1 MTYRDYT
8 DEKYNKIFAEQY
20 ALELRER
27 ESNNAKKIAERHAQ
41 HTAMLVTFEDAYEKY
56 SDIEN
61 AADIWNSIYSAHLRR
76 KVGVFDS
83 NDLNEEVIDDII
95 SATQSWRKCS
105 GHVFEHFV
113 VDYTRERLRKY
124 NIRFL
129 LQKELTSL
137 IHEGKIKNDPTDG
150 IEALAKSEDFD
161 VYAVVNVNGN
171 LLVFGCIQVKTS
183 IRDRV
188 GRDVSFS
195 GPAMERHFWA
205 PAVVLDGAYLAMP
218 KFNMMVNGG
227 GDTKYRENGWHGM
240 YSMANSENNDRI
252 YADCNLDLL
261 IEHAEEAAMK
271 FTSARQRLDHYWKA
285 VKKLEKERM

>member
-1 MTYRDYT
+1 MTYREYAEKMYNEIFTREYT
-8 DEKYNKIFAEQY
+8 RILDKRKS
-20 ALELRER
+20 
-27 ESNNAKKIAERHAQ
+27 ESAKKDAERQAQ
-41 HTAMLVTFEDAYEKY
+41 HTAMLETFETAYEIY
-56 SDIEN
+56 SDENN

-76 KVGVFDS
+76 KVGAFDS
-83 NDLNEEVIDDII
+83 SDLNETVIEGIL
-95 SATQSWRKCS
+95 SGAQSWKKCS

-113 VDYTRERLRKY
+113 VDYTRERLGKY
-124 NIRFL
+124 KIRFL
-129 LQKELTSL
+129 LQKELTFL
-137 IHEGKIKNDPTDG
+137 IHQGKIKNDLSDG
-150 IEALAKSEDFD
+150 IEEMVKSEDFD
-161 VYAVVNVNGN
+161 VYAVVDVNGN

-205 PAVVLDGAYLAMP
+205 PAVVLDGAYLSMP

-227 GDTKYRENGWHGM
+227 GTTKYKENGWHGM
-240 YSMANSENNDRI
+240 YSMANSETNDRI

-271 FTSARQRLDHYWKA
+271 FTSARQRLVHYWRA

>member
-124 NIRFL
+124 NI
-129 LQKELTSL
+129 
-137 IHEGKIKNDPTDG
+137 I
-150 IEALAKSEDFD
+150 
-161 VYAVVNVNGN
+161 
-171 LLVFGCIQVKTS
+171 
-183 IRDRV
+183 
-188 GRDVSFS
+188 
-195 GPAMERHFWA
+195 
-205 PAVVLDGAYLAMP
+205 
-218 KFNMMVNGG
+218 
-227 GDTKYRENGWHGM
+227 
-240 YSMANSENNDRI
+240 
-252 YADCNLDLL
+252 
-261 IEHAEEAAMK
+261 
-271 FTSARQRLDHYWKA
+271 
-285 VKKLEKERM
+285 

>member
-1 MTYRDYT
+1 MTYKDYT

-56 SDIEN
+56 SNIEN

-227 GDTKYRENGWHGM
+227 GHTKYRENGWHGM
-240 YSMANSENNDRI
+240 YSMANIDTDDRT
-252 YADCNLDLL
+252 YADSKLELL
-261 IEHAEEAAMK
+261 IEHAEEAALK
-271 FTSARQRLDHYWKA
+271 FTSARQRLDHYWRA
-285 VKKLEKERM
+285 IKKLEKERL

>member
-1 MTYRDYT
+1 M
-8 DEKYNKIFAEQY
+8 Q
-20 ALELRER
+20 
-27 ESNNAKKIAERHAQ
+27 KKIAERHAQ

-240 YSMANSENNDRI
+240 YSMANIDTDDRI
-252 YADCNLDLL
+252 YADSKLELL
-261 IEHAEEAAMK
+261 IEHAEEAALK
-271 FTSARQRLDHYWKA
+271 FTSARQRLDHYWRA
-285 VKKLEKERM
+285 IKKLEKERW

>member
-83 NDLNEEVIDDII
+83 NDLNEKVIDDII

-113 VDYTRERLRKY
+113 VDYTRERLRKC

-240 YSMANSENNDRI
+240 YSMANIDTDDRI
-252 YADCNLDLL
+252 YADSKLELL
-261 IEHAEEAAMK
+261 IEHAEEAALK
-271 FTSARQRLDHYWKA
+271 FTSARQRLDHYWRA
-285 VKKLEKERM
+285 IKKLEKERL

>member
-95 SATQSWRKCS
+95 SATQSWRKFS

-240 YSMANSENNDRI
+240 YSMANIDTDDRI
-252 YADCNLDLL
+252 YADSKLELL
-261 IEHAEEAAMK
+261 IEHAEEAALK
-271 FTSARQRLDHYWKA
+271 FTSARQRLDHYWRA
-285 VKKLEKERM
+285 IKKLEKERW

>member
-171 LLVFGCIQVKTS
+171 LLVFGFIQVKTS

-240 YSMANSENNDRI
+240 YSMANIDTDDRI
-252 YADCNLDLL
+252 YADSKLELL
-261 IEHAEEAAMK
+261 IEHAEEAALK
-271 FTSARQRLDHYWKA
+271 FTSARQRLDHYWRA
-285 VKKLEKERM
+285 IKKLEKERW

>member
-1 MTYRDYT
+1 MTYKEYT
-8 DEKYNKIFAEQY
+8 EKKYNEIFAKQY
-20 ALELRER
+20 MLVLEGR
-27 ESNNAKKIAERHAQ
+27 ESETAKTTAERRAQ

-56 SDIEN
+56 SDTEN

-76 KVGVFDS
+76 KVGAFDS
-83 NDLNEEVIDDII
+83 SDLNEEVIEGII
-95 SATQSWRKCS
+95 SGAQSWKKCS

-113 VDYTRERLRKY
+113 VDYTRERLKKY

-137 IHEGKIKNDPTDG
+137 IHEGKIKNDPSDG
-150 IEALAKSEDFD
+150 IESMARSEDFD

-227 GDTKYRENGWHGM
+227 GETKYKENGWHGM
-240 YSMANSENNDRI
+240 YSMANIDTDDRF
-252 YADCNLDLL
+252 YADSKLELL
-261 IEHAEEAAMK
+261 IEHAEEAALK
-271 FTSARQRLDHYWKA
+271 FTSARQRLDHYWRA
-285 VKKLEKERM
+285 MKKLEKERS

>member
-8 DEKYNKIFAEQY
+8 DEKYNKIFVEQY

-113 VDYTRERLRKY
+113 VDYTRERLSKY

-240 YSMANSENNDRI
+240 YSMANIDTDDRI
-252 YADCNLDLL
+252 YADSKLELL
-261 IEHAEEAAMK
+261 IEHAEEAALK
-271 FTSARQRLDHYWKA
+271 FTSARQRLDHYWRA
-285 VKKLEKERM
+285 IKKLEKER

>member
-105 GHVFEHFV
+105 GLVFEHFV

-240 YSMANSENNDRI
+240 YSMANIDTDDRI
-252 YADCNLDLL
+252 YADSKLELL
-261 IEHAEEAAMK
+261 IEHAEEAALK
-271 FTSARQRLDHYWKA
+271 FTSARQRLDHYWRA
-285 VKKLEKERM
+285 IKKLEKERW